1 METSK
6 TPWGPW
12 CGGEYSAVTSHIK
25 GRGVAL
31 ERLIYVNNEML
42 K

>member
-12 CGGEYSAVTSHIK
+12 RGGEYLAVTAHIE

-31 ERLIYVNNEML
+31 ERLIYVNHEVL